1 MGNLSLLPHLFMNS
15 IIYLYENG
23 LMDINC
29 ILRVIIQYCSVLLLR
44 FFQLWLLGTLF
55 QVVQESILD
64 RLL

>member
-1 MGNLSLLPHLFMNS
+1 MGNLSLLPYLFINS
-15 IIYLYENG
+15 IIYLYQNG

-29 ILRVIIQYCSVLLLR
+29 ILWVIIQYCSVLLLR

>member
-1 MGNLSLLPHLFMNS
+1 MGNLSLLPYLFINS
-15 IIYLYENG
+15 IIYLYQNG

-29 ILRVIIQYCSVLLLR
+29 ILWVIIQYCSVLLLR
-44 FFQLWLLGTLF
+44 FFQLWLLGALF